1 MRHIGLI
8 VFLFLFYRSAGY
20 SQNPCNC
27 NGYEKTI
34 SEIETFLEKK
44 NYLEFDSKIN
54 LIDTKNLVCKQRVFS
69 FLLDKYIGLNQMD
82 KADSVLNLFSKTITS
97 NTCQEV
103 LALYNYG
110 KGYFELKNNSFEEA
124 TTYLIKAKEIAEK
137 FKDTLLEA
145 KSISRLALSFNKLRQ
160 PDKSVEYDR
169 EGIRLLYNYRDKIQL
184 LQFYSN
190 INGHFGVWYDITE
203 DVKYLDSIKKYIP
216 ISISLARILKSNSRI
231 SQAFSVL
238 AGVSYLEK
246 NYIKSLEL
254 CDSSLSYLDLN
265 KFFKPAAS
273 VYQRSCDNY
282 IELKKYELA
291 LKYANLYL
299 EMNEK
304 EGDILL
310 VADSY
315 ERLYEVYK
323 IMGKTSLSLY
333 YHERMYQI
341 RDSIRKIEIT
351 ETVNDMEQ
359 KYHKAE
365 NEKEINR
372 LSYEKETL
380 NQQKEIDK
388 LQIRSLIGI
397 VTAIVLLLIV
407 MVFFYRQTVIKN
419 QLNTIEIEQRLNR
432 ARMNPHFFFN
442 ALASLQNLSLSE
454 TKKDLV
460 PGFIS
465 KFSKIMRQSLESTF
479 NEMDTIEN
487 EISFLT
493 DYLELQKLRSENRF
507 DYEFQL
513 DDSIET
519 NELLVPGMILQPFIE
534 NSIEHGFK
542 NIKRC
547 LNFIFS
553 ERTKCIKFY

>member
-273 VYQRSCDNY
+273 VYQKICDNY

-299 EMNEK
+299 E
-304 EGDILL
+304 D
-310 VADSY
+310 
-315 ERLYEVYK
+315 
-323 IMGKTSLSLY
+323 
-333 YHERMYQI
+333 
-341 RDSIRKIEIT
+341 RKS
-351 ETVNDMEQ
+351 V
-359 KYHKAE
+359 
-365 NEKEINR
+365 
-372 LSYEKETL
+372 
-380 NQQKEIDK
+380 
-388 LQIRSLIGI
+388 
-397 VTAIVLLLIV
+397 V
-407 MVFFYRQTVIKN
+407 
-419 QLNTIEIEQRLNR
+419 
-432 ARMNPHFFFN
+432 
-442 ALASLQNLSLSE
+442 
-454 TKKDLV
+454 
-460 PGFIS
+460 
-465 KFSKIMRQSLESTF
+465 
-479 NEMDTIEN
+479 
-487 EISFLT
+487 
-493 DYLELQKLRSENRF
+493 
-507 DYEFQL
+507 
-513 DDSIET
+513 
-519 NELLVPGMILQPFIE
+519 
-534 NSIEHGFK
+534 
-542 NIKRC
+542 
-547 LNFIFS
+547 
-553 ERTKCIKFY
+553 